1 MRMVPIGTV
10 LKDVYMEIHDGNI
23 TFGRQPGSYPLLVGI
38 PYQVELNRSY
48 DVMITDWGYRSV
60 TGITYPFDINS
71 MPMSSLSALPGI
83 GKKRAA
89 ALALKRPFTDF
100 EDLGRAID
108 DPKVIEGLKGFI
120 EFGPRQL

>member
-1 MRMVPIGTV
+1 
-10 LKDVYMEIHDGNI
+10 
-23 TFGRQPGSYPLLVGI
+23 
-38 PYQVELNRSY
+38 
-48 DVMITDWGYRSV
+48 
-60 TGITYPFDINS
+60 
-71 MPMSSLSALPGI
+71 MPMSSLSALPDI

-108 DPKVIEGLKGFI
+108 DPKVIEGLRGFI